1 MKSVRFTELVPLE
14 VNIAKW
20 SADLSEESDI
30 RVFVDVFFK
39 FILQVQKQDGS

>member
-1 MKSVRFTELVPLE
+1 VNAFDERRRCHGY
-14 VNIAKW
+14 NIAKW